1 MFLYIF
7 SVCSNFYQIHQFLPI
22 LLGFYHN
29 KINIT
34 RSNVENT
41 VKKLFCNRK
50 LTYFTAVKLSESVKI
65 CKATIS
71 CFIFSFF
78 FEKN

>member
-1 MFLYIF
+1 MWQDPINDGKKFETSFVDKNFGQKSFKNGKKIDFFIFL

-41 VKKLFCNRK
+41 VKKIILRP
-50 LTYFTAVKLSESVKI
+50 
-65 CKATIS
+65 
-71 CFIFSFF
+71 
-78 FEKN
+78 